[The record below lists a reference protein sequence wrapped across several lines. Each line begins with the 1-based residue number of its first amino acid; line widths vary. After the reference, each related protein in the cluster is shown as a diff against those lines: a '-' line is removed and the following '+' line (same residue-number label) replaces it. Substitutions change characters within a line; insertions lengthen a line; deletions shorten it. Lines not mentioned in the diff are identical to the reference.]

1 MSTLPSAAAAL
12 RSCPLQKAR
21 PAPVMITARMSSSPA
36 ASRSASATASS
47 NPSVM
52 ALRTLGRLSVSVS
65 TPSSRVARTGGLATS
80 VDIGSTLVARR
91 CSSIRGATTV
101 FAQLAQRGVRVYAGV
116 VAVGP
121 HDVQAIRADE
131 RYVRQLVLARL
142 EQRLHGKP
150 PRKAR
155 LALARRARARPAQHI
170 ERDPI
175 SDAVGPLDQQC
186 SIGLVVIEANRPQLR
201 GWRAHAASIGP
212 ACRGAASGELRR
224 AGLPAVARDH
234 LGGEPSVVGAQGE
247 PRASAGAPAWA
258 PTACPAGP

>member
-12 RSCPLQKAR
+12 RSCPLQKAL
-21 PAPVMITARMSSSPA
+21 PAPVMITARSSSSLA
-36 ASRSASATASS
+36 ASRSASATESS

-150 PRKAR
+150 PRKAG

-170 ERDPI
+170 ERAVI
-175 SDAVGPLDQQC
+175 NDAVRPLDQQR
-186 SIGLVVIEANRPQLR
+186 SMGLVVIETNRPQLR
-201 GWRAHAASIGP
+201 RRRAHVASISTSRCW
-212 ACRGAASGELRR
+212 AANGAVEMQA
-224 AGLPAVARDH
+224 
-234 LGGEPSVVGAQGE
+234 
-247 PRASAGAPAWA
+247 
-258 PTACPAGP
+258 